1 MIKDSTKIAVL
12 ALLAGTALGAEA
24 AVVSPADAK
33 LIATDFITSAK
44 ALSPTQ
50 SIPLKLVA
58 TGGTSTKPTFYVFNA
73 TDGKAFVI
81 VSAEDCTSPI
91 VGYSL
96 TAAYPVSSTPVAMKW
111 VLSGLEKE
119 IKEAPKHQKSIS
131 LSARRA
137 MALKPAN
144 ATNPRVLDTPKW
156 SQESPFN
163 NNIPGRPLVGCVGT
177 AMAEIMRYHKYPAS
191 GTGALGGVDFADGTY
206 DWDNMRMDNYRSGY
220 TADQAAAV
228 AKIMWHAAKSVATE
242 FGMSGSSAYEVRV
255 PAALASHFGY
265 DAGATYKKRS
275 DVASQDEW
283 DAIVINEINAGRPVL
298 YCGQDVS
305 AGHAFVCDG
314 YDAQG
319 LLHFNWGWGG
329 SADGYFKSTMLN
341 PTVSRT
347 HYYNNLQT
355 IVYNIKPNADAI
367 KVWSP
372 VHITGDDTQVGIGTD
387 LTDLASGQKFTVR
400 AGQIKNLGFDSFSGR
415 IAVALYGADGA
426 FKAILSNE
434 AGINLA
440 STATLSDRFLQ
451 FTGCQAPAGVS
462 VADNDVV
469 RLATKAD
476 GADKWLPVA
485 ADMGITGSVPAK
497 REAPDYFAINFP
509 SAVTGATVTRDVEQ
523 VIKGW
528 DYSFKVV
535 ADNASRDVVIVKA
548 NGNVLSGDN
557 SGNFRIGNVTSD
569 QNVQIFV
576 KDRNDLTT
584 KRSIWVNEPG
594 TLANLISDTDA
605 GTVKELTLFGNIDSR
620 DLQFLAKKMRLRMLD
635 MTSVY
640 IAPYGDSPS
649 NTIPYNTF
657 ADCSWL
663 QYVYLP
669 NSLRTLGNG
678 AFRYCTGLRTIVIP
692 GNVNKYEYNVFLA
705 NYSLRDIYVG
715 RETAEFVNW
724 CVFSGTNRGAM
735 TLHTTS
741 ARAVNNYRNKAEW
754 NQIANIIVDPYQAAG
769 GCNFTVMT
777 NDEVKFECEQP
788 EGAIAPG
795 TAVRFKATHIADNDN
810 RMDVYAN
817 KTPLTA
823 DAQGFYNVTVNENTI
838 IHFELTKPVAVRPGV
853 ESFWK
858 LTNYGLVSDVV
869 NVLPGAEFEVSIN
882 GLNVSSEASSLFYAM
897 VLTDKDNNIKEF
909 ISPVTLWT
917 GGACSNLK
925 ANVKCRVANATVRP
939 GNKVRLVTTFNR
951 NNPDRWEVVNG
962 TSDDVRASLDAINNQ
977 SPVYN
982 ITLEEKPVYNAAGHL
997 VPTQGARLTGL
1008 YKGSNSMVRGR
1019 DITLTIVPNSAAE
1032 RLNFYVN
1039 GTQVTAAAPL
1049 VNYNFSATEDLAIAY
1064 EVIPYGIVDEMVI
1077 NLNEP
1082 YKQGEGAQPL
1092 FWDVYHQTV
1101 KNAGLSLTECRQRNE
1116 ARAAQMKH
1124 AKVTIIGKLDYTD
1137 FNMFRDPAFVN
1148 SVKKVVRF
1156 LDLSQASIVADRSA
1170 ATSYKANVFP
1180 ANAFYNVSTASTETA
1195 LEDIKMPGGITEIM
1209 GNAFKD
1215 CKRLKEF
1222 TMPSTITNKNTAS
1235 SSGGL
1240 YPDIFSGC
1248 TSLQTIY
1255 MPCAPVYGYVN
1266 HIRYATVSS
1275 VNNLGISDPSKVTV
1289 IVNKDHLS
1297 SYMRNYEETT
1307 TIMGNQVLKCRNGW
1321 TKNGFNIV
1329 HEYPVYGVNYDPK
1342 KVFVADP
1349 NLDITR
1355 VVSFLGEN
1363 CSKENERFY
1372 GLYISALSDRT
1383 EGRPNGTDAYNAAR
1397 PTNKVKVYD
1406 NGYIINNGYK
1416 GNISINFTNPKFDM
1430 YECGNH
1436 DIKVIYLNDVKFSL
1450 SSDMFKVQ
1458 LADAVENNTA
1468 DLGGYIGGEATKF
1481 EVWNTLN
1488 ALQPVLSDVEDGK
1501 TVRFRIESSANHDGT
1516 IEARVKA
1523 NGELL
1528 SADDEGY
1535 YSVTINDADIN
1546 VEVFAVP
1553 VNGASLSPEEFASI
1567 DPQEAYDITSIA
1579 LEGSVTP
1586 EMIATIKESFA
1597 SLSTLDLSNMTSEL
1611 PISAFSGMETVT
1623 NLVLPAN
1630 TTFIPASCFQGCTN
1644 LTSVTV
1650 PETVETVAAGAFD
1663 GCSSLSTLT
1672 LTGVNEIG
1680 AGAFNGCTNLTS
1692 INLNAVSPDAAAA
1705 APRRARRAANHHAQ
1719 AFAGL
1724 NPNCLVVL
1732 DEGVEVPAAS
1742 ANYIATATE
1751 GTGNDQKRVYTA
1763 ASDINLKAGSPL
1775 AVANE
1780 FTVPA
1785 TASISLTA
1793 TARQANGDGVWS
1805 NMLVPFDGT
1814 NAVTTLGADGSK
1826 LEYSLTAETD
1836 TESGYVTVAQ
1846 YNAETDKFN
1855 RRRGYA
1861 ANTPQLVRIADPEQD
1876 ITVTAT
1882 NVTVPATPASV
1893 SLTTATGI
1901 DMVGSYQ
1908 ATEVAAAT
1916 TVHRLNESG
1925 TAFVAT
1931 AQNNDAPAQI
1941 APFEVYATA
1950 PMNID
1955 VASDDVTS
1963 GIADAAT
1970 SKTLR
1975 VVVEGSDLVVYATSA
1990 LQSAVYR
1997 VDGLCMGTLR
2007 LAPGRNVIE
2016 NLAPG
2021 IYIIEGIKA
2030 VVK

>member
-1 MIKDSTKIAVL
+1 MLLT
-12 ALLAGTALGAEA
+12 LLAGGAIGAHA

-33 LIATDFITSAK
+33 LIATDFYVGAK
-44 ALSPTQ
+44 AIKANEAASLH
-50 SIPLKLVA
+50 LVA

-73 TDGKAFVI
+73 ADGHGFVI
-81 VSAEDCTSPI
+81 VSAEDCTAPI

-96 TAAYPVSSTPVAMKW
+96 TSAYPTSASAVPTSMKW
-111 VLSGLEKE
+111 VLSGIEKE
-119 IKEAPKHQKSIS
+119 IKEAPKYQKSIS
-131 LSARRA
+131 LASRRA
-137 MALKPAN
+137 MAQAPAS
-144 ATNPRVLDTPKW
+144 ATNPRVLATPAW
-156 SQESPFN
+156 SQEAPFN
-163 NNIPGRPLVGCVGT
+163 GDIPGRPLVGCVGT
-177 AMAEIMRYHKYPAS
+177 AMAEIMRYHNYPA
-191 GTGALGGVDFADGTY
+191 TGAGSLGEVNFADGNY
-206 DWDNMRMDNYRSGY
+206 DWANMRMDNYRSGY
-220 TADQAAAV
+220 TAEQGAAV

-255 PAALASHFGY
+255 PAALANYFGY

-275 DVASQDEW
+275 DVASQEDW

-329 SADGYFKSTMLN
+329 GANGYFKSTMLN

-355 IVYNIKPNADAI
+355 IVYNIKPNTNAI
-367 KVWSP
+367 KAWSP
-372 VHITGDDTQVGIGTD
+372 IHITGDDTQVGIGTD

-400 AGQIKNLGFDSFSGR
+400 AGQLKNLTFDAFNGK
-415 IAVALYGADGA
+415 IAVALYTADGQ
-426 FKAILSNE
+426 FKALLSNE
-434 AGINLA
+434 AGL
-440 STATLSDRFLQ
+440 SLGTMATFSDKFVQ
-451 FTGCQAPAGVS
+451 FTGCQAPAAVTVS
-462 VADNDVV
+462 DTDVV
-469 RLATKAD
+469 RLATKAS
-476 GADKWLPVA
+476 GSDKWLPVA
-485 ADMGITGSVPAK
+485 ADMGIIGSVPAK

-509 SAVTGATVTRDVEQ
+509 SAVTGATVTRDAEQ

-528 DYSFKVV
+528 DYTFKVV
-535 ADNASRDVVIVKA
+535 AENASRDVVIVKA
-548 NGNVLSGDN
+548 NGTVLNGDN
-557 SGNFRIGNVTSD
+557 SGNFRIGNVTAD
-569 QNVQIFV
+569 QNLQIFV

-584 KRSIWVNEPG
+584 KRSVWVNEPG
-594 TLANLISDTDA
+594 TLATLISDADA
-605 GTVKELTLFGNIDSR
+605 GTIKELTLFGNIDSR
-620 DLQFLAKKMRLRMLD
+620 DLQFLAKKMRLRFLD

-663 QYVYLP
+663 QTVYLP

-735 TLHTTS
+735 TLHTPNL
-741 ARAVNNYRNKAEW
+741 RAVNNYRNKAEW
-754 NQIANIIVDPYQAAG
+754 NQIANIIVDQFQAAG

-777 NDEVKFECEQP
+777 NDEVKFECDQP

-917 GGACSNLK
+917 GGAGSNLK
-925 ANVKCRVANATVRP
+925 ASVKCRVANATVRP

-982 ITLEEKPVYNAAGHL
+982 ISLEEKPVYNAAGHL

-1195 LEDIKMPGGITEIM
+1195 LEDIKMPGGITDIM

-1222 TMPSTITNKNTAS
+1222 TMPSTITNKKDQS
-1235 SSGGL
+1235 SNGGL

-1255 MPCAPVYGYVN
+1255 MPCAPVYGQVN
-1266 HIRYATVSS
+1266 HIRYATMAT
-1275 VNNLGISDPSKVTV
+1275 VNNLGISNPSKVTV
-1289 IVNKDHLS
+1289 VVNKDYLN
-1297 SYMRNYEETT
+1297 SYLNNYEVTGS
-1307 TIMGNQVLKCRNGW
+1307 IMGNQVLKCRNGW

-1383 EGRPNGTDAYNAAR
+1383 EGRPNGTDPYNAAR
-1397 PTNKVKVYD
+1397 PSNKVKVYD

-1430 YECGNH
+1430 NECGNH

-1481 EVWNTLN
+1481 EVWNTSN
-1488 ALQPVLSDVEDGK
+1488 PLQPALTDVEDGK
-1501 TVRFRIESSANHDGT
+1501 TVRFSIAATQTHDGT

-1523 NGELL
+1523 NGELI
-1528 SADDEGY
+1528 SPDEEGY
-1535 YSVTINDADIN
+1535 YSVTVNDADVN

-1553 VNGASLSPEEFASI
+1553 VNGASLTPEEFASI
-1567 DPQEAYDITSIA
+1567 DPEEAYDITEIA
-1579 LEGSVTP
+1579 LEGNVTVD
-1586 EMIATIKESFA
+1586 MIATVKEAFA
-1597 SLSTLDLSNMTSEL
+1597 SLSTLDLTNMTSEL
-1611 PISAFSGMETVT
+1611 PISAFSGMESIT

-1630 TTFIPASCFQGCTN
+1630 TSFIPASCFQGCTN

-1650 PETVETVAAGAFD
+1650 PETVETVAAGAFAN
-1663 GCSSLSTLT
+1663 CSSLTSLT
-1672 LTGVNEIG
+1672 LTGVSEIG
-1680 AGAFNGCTNLTS
+1680 EGAFDGCTSLTT
-1692 INLNAVSPDAAAA
+1692 INLNAPSATDAAAG
-1705 APRRARRAANHHAQ
+1705 APARAKRAATHSDK
-1719 AFAGL
+1719 AFNGI

-1732 DEGVEVPAAS
+1732 DEGVEVPAAA
-1742 ANYIATATE
+1742 ANYIATTVE
-1751 GTGNDQKRVYTA
+1751 GSGDQQKRVYTA
-1763 ASDINLKAGSPL
+1763 AGNINFTSGTSLDITNEFKVNEGHTVSLTTPARQVQGNGVWSTVLVPFEASQVTLAAGGSPL
-1775 AVANE
+1775 NYSFKSATDSEDGYLTLLDIPVDDDQFVRRAGFQPN
-1780 FTVPA
+1780 VP
-1785 TASISLTA
+1785 
-1793 TARQANGDGVWS
+1793 
-1805 NMLVPFDGT
+1805 
-1814 NAVTTLGADGSK
+1814 
-1826 LEYSLTAETD
+1826 Y
-1836 TESGYVTVAQ
+1836 
-1846 YNAETDKFN
+1846 
-1855 RRRGYA
+1855 
-1861 ANTPQLVRIADPEQD
+1861 LVRIAAPDQD
-1876 ITVTAT
+1876 IKVSATA
-1882 NVTVPATPASV
+1882 VTVPATPAEIRTS
-1893 SLTTATGI
+1893 SLAGFDVVATYKPI
-1901 DMVGSYQ
+1901 
-1908 ATEVAAAT
+1908 EVAGT
-1916 TVHRLNESG
+1916 TVHRLNDAG
-1925 TAFVAT
+1925 TAFVAVSSD
-1931 AQNNDAPAQI
+1931 DAPVTV
-1941 APFEVYATA
+1941 APFEVYFTSPAEI
-1950 PMNID
+1950 N
-1955 VASDDVTS
+1955 VASDIIS
-1963 GIADAAT
+1963 GVESTDAAT
-1970 SKTLR
+1970 LR
-1975 VVVEGSDLVVYATSA
+1975 IAVEGSALVIYTDTPRHSA
-1990 LQSAVYR
+1990 IYR
-1997 VDGLCMGTLR
+1997 TDGLCMGTVA

-2016 NLAPG
+2016 SLTPG
-2021 IYIIEGIKA
+2021 IYIVEGTKVVIK
-2030 VVK
+2030 